1 MKLQFTLNKLT
12 DHESTKTFKLFLRLL
27 TILRFYTAAQ
37 TSHLSG
43 DNNDGE
49 HIVIKFFE
57 DSIYL
62 STCSLNESESV
73 DETHINTMNIKLNIT
88 RFFKNY
94 KFSTNNKNKDNEK
107 FILIKVNLKNL
118 LNILKKYDQIIN
130 YKNFNFNDSKFNAN
144 TNTNDESGM
153 VGFRLGN
160 ANANAN
166 TSNISG
172 NVYEQKPSA
181 QPYNPS
187 MNNFMR
193 DMLKWNELKKT
204 KAEMESKNPDMF
216 GDITFKLI
224 KIPKEWSIKES
235 KGNPS
240 MIGLSCWNISYSEYI
255 LNTNHV
261 NAMKSNK
268 RNRFGFNI
276 NNENLNHTESYESDI
291 LDDPDVNYVTGK
303 LKDKYSI
310 VLHDFKIPVKLV
322 SIHND
327 TKYRF
332 ENINSLISNELGDD
346 GRIYAL
352 PKLVSTYNM
361 DYQHDDMNE
370 EEGNSLVD
378 GSKFNLLLRRSLRF
392 DPKFGLLIKFTGD
405 SRSASN
411 YFDSYRLLT
420 KSQYTYNTNMESI
433 DKSDSFESSN
443 FKILINDFNNPDSSN
458 FHIELNWNK
467 SISCLKINSGK
478 GARDYSRR
486 NSMSSFNNDKSFH
499 ISNASSQYPGSEIED
514 DESKMQHSNND
525 KSMTKSLAYESDR
538 LDSQYMNYSMANKS
552 INNIEDND
560 EEEEEILP
568 GDRILITNSDW
579 KYFQKCYETLVD
591 CQMYVHIGR
600 LPDRIGKFCLINT
613 VVPMENTAYDSQDEA
628 KLMEFH
634 YYIRGI

>member
-37 TSHLSG
+37 TSHSAG

-57 DSIYL
+57 QSIYL
-62 STCSLNESESV
+62 STCSLNESEKV
-73 DETHINTMNIKLNIT
+73 DENHINTMNIKLNIT
-88 RFFKNY
+88 KFFKNY
-94 KFSTNNKNKDNEK
+94 KFSTNNKNKDHEK

-118 LNILKKYDQIIN
+118 INILKKYDQIIN
-130 YKNFNFNDSKFNAN
+130 YKNFIFNDSKLTSN
-144 TNTNDESGM
+144 TNNNENGGM

-172 NVYEQKPSA
+172 NVYEQKPTA
-181 QPYNPS
+181 QPYNAS
-187 MNNFMR
+187 MNNFMK
-193 DMLKWNELKKT
+193 DMLKWNELKKS
-204 KAEMESKNPDMF
+204 KADMESKTPDMF

-224 KIPKEWSIKES
+224 KIPKEWNIKED
-235 KGNPS
+235 KNNPS

-255 LNTNHV
+255 LNTNHL
-261 NAMKSNK
+261 NAKKSIK

-276 NNENLNHTESYESDI
+276 NNENLTHTDSYESDI
-291 LDDPDVNYVTGK
+291 LDDPDVNYVTSK

-310 VLHDFKIPVKLV
+310 ILHDFKIPIKLV

-327 TKYRF
+327 AKYRF
-332 ENINSLISNELGDD
+332 ENINNLINNELGDD

-352 PKLVSTYNM
+352 PKLVSSYNI
-361 DYQHDDMNE
+361 DYHHDDMNDD
-370 EEGNSLVD
+370 EGNSSMD

-392 DPKFGLLIKFTGD
+392 DSKFGLLIKFTGD
-405 SRSASN
+405 SKSASN
-411 YFDSYRLLT
+411 YFESYRLLT
-420 KSQYTYNTNMESI
+420 KSQYTHNTNTESI
-433 DKSDSFESSN
+433 DKSDSFESSS
-443 FKILINDFNNPDSSN
+443 FKILINDFKNPDSSN

-467 SISCLKINSGK
+467 NISCLKINNGK
-478 GARDYSRR
+478 SDRDFSRR
-486 NSMSSFNNDKSFH
+486 NSASSYGNYKSFN
-499 ISNASSQYPGSEIED
+499 ISYASSQYPGSEIED
-514 DESKMQHSNND
+514 DESKLNNSANNR
-525 KSMTKSLAYESDR
+525 SMTKSLAYESDR
-538 LDSQYMNYSMANKS
+538 LDSQHMNYSMANKS
-552 INNIEDND
+552 INNIEEND
-560 EEEEEILP
+560 GEILQ

-579 KYFQKCYETLVD
+579 KYFQKCYESLVD
-591 CQMYVHIGR
+591 CQMYVHIGK

-613 VVPMENTAYDSQDEA
+613 VVPMENTDYDSQDEV

-634 YYIRGI
+634 YYIKGI

>member
-1 MKLQFTLNKLT
+1 MKLQFTINKLT
-12 DHESTKTFKLFLRLL
+12 DHESTRTFKLFLRLL

-37 TSHLSG
+37 ISHSSG

-49 HIVIKFFE
+49 HIVIKFLE

-94 KFSTNNKNKDNEK
+94 KFSTNNKNKDNER
-107 FILIKVNLKNL
+107 FILMKVNLKNL

-130 YKNFNFNDSKFNAN
+130 YKNFNDSKLNAN
-144 TNTNDESGM
+144 TNEDGGGM

-160 ANANAN
+160 ANVN
-166 TSNISG
+166 TSNVSG

-181 QPYNPS
+181 QSYNAS
-187 MNNFMR
+187 TNNFMR
-193 DMLKWNELKKT
+193 DMLKWNELKRT
-204 KAEMESKNPDMF
+204 KADMESKNPDLF
-216 GDITFKLI
+216 GDVTFKLI
-224 KIPKEWSIKES
+224 KIPKEWSIKED
-235 KGNPS
+235 KGHPS

-261 NAMKSNK
+261 NARNFKK

-276 NNENLNHTESYESDI
+276 NKESLNHTESYESDI
-291 LDDPDVNYVTGK
+291 MDDPDVNYVTGK
-303 LKDKYSI
+303 LKEKYSI
-310 VLHDFKIPVKLV
+310 VLHDFKIPIKLV

-327 TKYRF
+327 AKYRF
-332 ENINSLISNELGDD
+332 ENINNLISNELGDD

-352 PKLVSTYNM
+352 PKLVSIYNM
-361 DYQHDDMNE
+361 DYQQDDVNE
-370 EEGNSLVD
+370 DDGSSLMD
-378 GSKFNLLLRRSLRF
+378 GSKFNLLLKRSLRF

-411 YFDSYRLLT
+411 YFESYRLLT
-420 KSQYTYNTNMESI
+420 KSQYTYNMESI
-433 DKSDSFESSN
+433 DNSDSFESSN

-467 SISCLKINSGK
+467 SISSLKINSGK
-478 GARDYSRR
+478 SDRDYKRD
-486 NSMSSFNNDKSFH
+486 SMSSFNNDKAFH

-514 DESKMQHSNND
+514 DESKIHNSNYNR
-525 KSMTKSLAYESDR
+525 SMTKSLAYESDR
-538 LDSQYMNYSMANKS
+538 LDSQYTNHSMAPKS
-552 INNIEDND
+552 INNEDD
-560 EEEEEILP
+560 DEEILP

-591 CQMYVHIGR
+591 CQMYVHIAK
-600 LPDRIGKFCLINT
+600 LPDRMGKFCLINT
-613 VVPMENTAYDSQDEA
+613 VVPMENTACDSQDEA

-634 YYIRGI
+634 YYIKGV